1 MTAMV
6 TKTTEICTILTLI
19 MHARKWTKKSSTSL
33 GWLWARNNTT
43 KGNKDGHSTGGTSSS
58 TWNSPPH
65 FDPKIPDK
73 VNTTS
78 GGPTPSKILRR
89 RDKNLK
95 DKANSNKGEMNWA
108 SKFLSPLTPQLA
120 KHQGM
125 VSIGPIEN
133 QMECGSPLCVEVDQ
147 EQGTSP
153 SPPSRKH
160 LTYPSS
166 VKEKKVIA
174 RGKSSD
180 ISHKHAATS

>member
-1 MTAMV
+1 MS
-6 TKTTEICTILTLI
+6 
-19 MHARKWTKKSSTSL
+19 RKRH
-33 GWLWARNNTT
+33 GQ
-43 KGNKDGHSTGGTSSS
+43 KGIRTGHSIGGTSSS

-125 VSIGPIEN
+125 VSTGPIEN